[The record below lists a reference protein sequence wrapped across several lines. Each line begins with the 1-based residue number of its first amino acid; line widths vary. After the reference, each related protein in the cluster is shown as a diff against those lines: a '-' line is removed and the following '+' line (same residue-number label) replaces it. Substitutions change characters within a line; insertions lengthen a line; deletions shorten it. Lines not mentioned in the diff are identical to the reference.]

1 MILTVLIL
9 LTIISTEVAM
19 NVDVNSVS
27 ANVIVSNSESEIDCT
42 DPVDRASSDHI
53 STNGLVTAEQI
64 LRDTLLVIS
73 SLFIM
78 FMVMVI
84 ALTMQYCTN

>member
-1 MILTVLIL
+1 MF
-9 LTIISTEVAM
+9 
-19 NVDVNSVS
+19 
-27 ANVIVSNSESEIDCT
+27 NVIVSNSESKIDCT
-42 DPVDRASSDHI
+42 DPVDRASSDHD

-78 FMVMVI
+78 FLVMVI
-84 ALTMQYCTN
+84 AFTMQYCTN